1 MKTSSVLPVRSATL
15 LLYLAC
21 LLLGCGS
28 TADPESGGA
37 ECSTNLPAASG
48 ADAAQPPAV
57 FLAFAQDFHGYHSWP
72 RFDTSEDADLVGIH
86 DGSVVTEYIRRPP
99 PSGSSE
105 FPIGTLIVKEA
116 TGGTIPHE
124 IFAMAKRGGGFNRDA
139 PGWEWFELEN
149 LECPD
154 DRVKLI
160 WRGVGPPL
168 GENYGGD
175 PNAGCNSCHTDCG
188 NDGVC
193 AKALALGRF

>member
-1 MKTSSVLPVRSATL
+1 MKPPALRHCWAAGLVLF
-15 LLYLAC
+15 
-21 LLLGCGS
+21 GCSGS
-28 TADPESGGA
+28 GEPASGSA
-37 ECSTNLPAASG
+37 ECGTSVPATSP
-48 ADAAQPPAV
+48 ADAATPPSV
-57 FLAFAQDFHGYHSWP
+57 FVAFAADFRGYHSWP
-72 RFDTSEDADLVGIH
+72 SFDTSEDADLVGIH
-86 DGSVVTEYIRRPP
+86 DGSVVTEYIRRAP

-105 FPIGTLIVKEA
+105 FPVASLIVKEA

-124 IFAMAKRGGGFNRDA
+124 IFAMAKRGGGFNSGA

-149 LECPD
+149 LDCPD
-154 DRVKLI
+154 DRVKVI

-193 AKALALGRF
+193 AKALSLAGF